1 MNYYKKHYKIKTS
14 DHKDWYIQ
22 VDTTSNSDRWSVEY
36 EYVPDEHK
44 EHLPEELFEI

>member
-1 MNYYKKHYKIKTS
+1 MRNYKSYYKITTA
-14 DHKDWYIQ
+14 DRKDWYIQ
-22 VDTTSNSDRWSVEY
+22 VDMASNSEGGWSV